1 MDDFSNNESYYD
13 IIEDYKYIEPS
24 FAEQYHIRLRET
36 TMKWSEYSRLVSS
49 LKPETTLGRIIAIR
63 SEKDPKILKNF
74 NREQKR
80 IRYEW
85 LEKEAQNIDKK
96 TYDEAMAGF
105 SKMFKSL
112 GKEKK

>member
-36 TMKWSEYSRLVSS
+36 KMKWSEYIRLVSS

-63 SEKDPKILKNF
+63 SEKNPEVLKKF
-74 NREQKR
+74 NQDQRR
-80 IRYEW
+80 IRHEW
-85 LEKEAQNIDKK
+85 QEKQAMNIDRQA
-96 TYDEAMAGF
+96 YEEAMKGF
-105 SKMFKSL
+105 SNMFRDFNK
-112 GKEKK
+112 